1 MRAPDADPRVTF
13 RLARRAHRLA
23 IAAYPRAFRHEFGR
37 DLEGVFALRLK
48 SAAAR
53 SSLRA
58 AALGIYL
65 IADAALS
72 GLAERARAREA
83 ARTRPDPGGAMPSS
97 RSLPMMLES
106 LVADIRLAFRQLRR
120 APAFALLTTLSLALG
135 IGANTAIF
143 SVVNA
148 VLLRPLPYADPDRL
162 VAVWSDNT
170 RQGQPE
176 NSVSPADF
184 EAVKT
189 APSLSRVEAMFSFLT
204 SAQIQVGEEADY
216 VQLATITPGMF
227 DLLGR
232 QPIVGSVFRAD
243 EKAPRIVLSYGYWQ
257 RRFAGDPLIVGRT
270 VTFPGTPPVAI
281 AGVMPA
287 DFTFPYRSM
296 LGPSGFTL
304 ALQPDMWWPLVA
316 TPGAGGGPYLD
327 AAGQPN
333 RTVHYLAV
341 VGRLAPGMVAGRARS
356 DLQTIAAK
364 RALDFPDTNRGW
376 SMTVRSLHEQ
386 TVGAV
391 RPALLILLGGV
402 GVVLLITCVNVANVI
417 LARAGTRRL
426 DLAVRSALGATGAR
440 LTQSSLVESTMLGF
454 AGGVAGL
461 GLTLVGIRAL
471 LAMAP
476 PNLPR
481 LGEVSLDPRVALFA
495 IALSLGTGL
504 VVGLAPAW
512 SASRSPAADT
522 LRESRRTTASRG
534 RRRLR
539 SGLIVAEVSLAMA
552 LAVGAG
558 LLLRSFVAVL
568 GVDPG
573 FAAAGLLTMQLNV
586 PAGTQQD
593 QKARLAFYDDLET
606 RLKAVPG
613 VTAVGGTTRLPLG
626 STSVSTT
633 LDVEG
638 RATLPSQ
645 MPEVEMRRA
654 VFDYFGSME
663 IPIVRGRAFAPTDGP
678 NAPLV
683 GVINTAL
690 LAQVFPQEDAIGRR
704 VRLGPNP
711 SAPLITIVGIIG
723 SVRHGSLE
731 ETPKSELYLNYRQNP
746 PVQPFIVLRTS
757 TDPAS
762 LGTAVRRA
770 VRGAGADPPF
780 DVKTMLQIRDSAVAE
795 RRFVLW
801 LVAAFGLVA
810 LALSAVG
817 VYGVVTLIAAE
828 RGPEVNIRLALGARP
843 TQVLT
848 MLLAQGSTL
857 AVCGI
862 AIGSALSLALAPTL
876 SSQLFGVRAFDPLT
890 YSAVALT
897 LLIVATIAAYVP
909 AHRAMR
915 ADPARTLR

>member
-1 MRAPDADPRVTF
+1 MNTLRY
-13 RLARRAHRLA
+13 A
-23 IAAYPRAFRHEFGR
+23 I
-37 DLEGVFALRLK
+37 
-48 SAAAR
+48 
-53 SSLRA
+53 
-58 AALGIYL
+58 
-65 IADAALS
+65 
-72 GLAERARAREA
+72 
-83 ARTRPDPGGAMPSS
+83 
-97 RSLPMMLES
+97 
-106 LVADIRLAFRQLRR
+106 RQLRKSPGFTLI
-120 APAFALLTTLSLALG
+120 AVLTLALG

-162 VAVWSDNT
+162 VAVWSDNI
-170 RQGQPE
+170 RLGQPE

-204 SAQIQVGEEADY
+204 SAQILVGGEADY
-216 VQLATITPGMF
+216 VHLATMTPGMF

-232 QPIVGSVFRAD
+232 QPIVGTVFRA
-243 EKAPRIVLSYGYWQ
+243 EETTPRVVLSYGYWQ
-257 RRFAGDPLIVGRT
+257 RRFAGDPLVVGRT
-270 VTFPGTPPVAI
+270 LTFPGMPPVAI

-296 LGPSGFTL
+296 LGPSGFTQ
-304 ALQPDMWWPLVA
+304 ALQPDMWWPLIA
-316 TPGAGGGPYLD
+316 TPGGGGGRYLD

-341 VGRLAPGMVAGRARS
+341 VGRLAPGMTEGRARL
-356 DLQTIAAK
+356 DLQAIAAK

-376 SMTVRSLHEQ
+376 SMTVGSLHEQ

-402 GVVLLITCVNVANVI
+402 GVVLLITCVNVANVM
-417 LARAGTRRL
+417 LARAGARRL
-426 DLAVRSALGATGAR
+426 DLAVRSALGATGFR
-440 LTQSSLVESTMLGF
+440 LTQSALVESVILGL
-454 AGGVAGL
+454 GGGIAGL
-461 GLTLVGIRAL
+461 GLTLAGIRAL

-481 LGEVSLDPRVALFA
+481 LAEVSLDPRVSLFA

-504 VVGLAPAW
+504 VVGLGPAW
-512 SASRSPAADT
+512 SASRSPTTDA
-522 LRESRRTTASRG
+522 LRESRRTTTSRG

-586 PAGTQQD
+586 PASAQQD
-593 QKARLAFYDDLET
+593 QNASLAFYDDLEA

-638 RATLPSQ
+638 RDTLPSQ

-654 VFDYFGSME
+654 VFDYFGAME
-663 IPIVRGRAFAPTDGP
+663 IPIVRGRGFGPTDGP

-690 LAQVFPQEDAIGRR
+690 LAKVFPREDPIGRR
-704 VRLGPNP
+704 VRLGP
-711 SAPLITIVGIIG
+711 SATAPLVTIVGVIG
-723 SVRHGSLE
+723 SIRHGSLE
-731 ETPKSELYLNYRQNP
+731 EMPKPELYLNYRQNP
-746 PVQPFIVLRTS
+746 PVQPFIVMRAS

-762 LGTAVRRA
+762 LGPAVRRA
-770 VRGAGADPPF
+770 VRDAGADPPF
-780 DVKTMLQIRDSAVAE
+780 DMKTMLQIRGSAVAE

-828 RGPEVNIRLALGARP
+828 RGPEVSIRLALGARP

-848 MLLAQGSTL
+848 MLLSQGSSL
-857 AVCGI
+857 AACGI
-862 AIGSALSLALAPTL
+862 AIGGALSPTIAPTL
-876 SSQLFGVRAFDPLT
+876 SSQLFGIGAFDPLT
-890 YSAVALT
+890 YATVALT
-897 LLIVATIAAYVP
+897 LLVVATIAAYVP
-909 AHRAMR
+909 ARRAMR
-915 ADPARTLR
+915 LDPAQTLR

>member
-1 MRAPDADPRVTF
+1 MSTSDTHPGLAL
-13 RLARRAHRLA
+13 RLARRAHRVA
-23 IAAYPRAFRHEFGR
+23 TAAYPRAFRRQFGR
-37 DLEGVFALRLK
+37 DLENVFTLRVEA
-48 SAAAR
+48 AAAR
-53 SSLRA
+53 SALRA
-58 AALGIYL
+58 VALGTYL
-65 IADAALS
+65 IVDAALS
-72 GLAERARAREA
+72 GVAERARARTA
-83 ARTRPDPGGAMPSS
+83 ARERADHGGAMPLS
-97 RSLPMMLES
+97 RRFPVMLES
-106 LVADIRLAFRQLRR
+106 LVTDCRLAIRQFRR

-143 SVVNA
+143 SVINA

-170 RQGQPE
+170 RQGQAA

-189 APSLSRVEAMFSFLT
+189 APSLSRAEAMFSFLT
-204 SAQIQVGEEADY
+204 SAQIQVGGEADY

-232 QPIVGSVFRAD
+232 QPIVGSVFRGG
-243 EKAPRIVLSYGYWQ
+243 ETTPRVVLGYGYWQ
-257 RRFAGDPLIVGRT
+257 RRFAGDPGVVGRT
-270 VTFPGTPPVAI
+270 LTFPGTAPVAV

-287 DFTFPYRSM
+287 DFAFPYRSM
-296 LGPSGFTL
+296 LGPAGFTQ
-304 ALQPDMWWPLVA
+304 ALQPDMWLPLVT
-316 TPGAGGGPYLD
+316 TPGPAGGRYFD
-327 AAGQPN
+327 ASGQPD

-341 VGRLAPGMVAGRARS
+341 VGRLAPGMTAERARA
-356 DLQTIAAK
+356 DLQAIAAK

-376 SMTVRSLHEQ
+376 RVTVRSLHDQ

-402 GVVLLITCVNVANVI
+402 GVVLLITCVNVANVM
-417 LARAGTRRL
+417 LARAGARRL

-440 LTQSSLVESTMLGF
+440 LTESALVESVMLGF

-461 GLTLVGIRAL
+461 GLTLAGIQAL
-471 LAMAP
+471 VAMAP

-481 LGEVSLDPRVALFA
+481 LGEVSLDPRVSAFA

-504 VVGLAPAW
+504 IVGLVPAW
-512 SASRSPAADT
+512 TASRTPTADA
-522 LRESRRTTASRG
+522 LRESRRTTTSRG

-568 GVDPG
+568 SVDPG
-573 FAAAGLLTMQLNV
+573 FEAAGMLTMQLNV
-586 PAGTQQD
+586 PTSTQQD
-593 QKARLAFYDDLET
+593 QNARLAFYDNLET

-633 LDVEG
+633 LNVEG

-645 MPEVEMRRA
+645 LPEVELRRA
-654 VFDYFGSME
+654 IFDYFGAME
-663 IPIVRGRAFAPTDGP
+663 IPIVRGRGFAPTDGP

-683 GVINTAL
+683 GVVNTAL
-690 LAQVFPQEDAIGRR
+690 LATVFPQEDPIGRR
-704 VRLGPNP
+704 VWLGPNP
-711 SAPLITIVGIIG
+711 AAPPVTIVGIIG

-731 ETPKSELYLNYRQNP
+731 ETPRPELYLNYRQNP
-746 PVQPFIVLRTS
+746 PVQPFIVMRTS

-762 LGTAVRRA
+762 LGAAVRRA

-828 RGPEVNIRLALGARP
+828 RGPEVSIRLALGARP

-862 AIGSALSLALAPTL
+862 GIGSALSLVLAPTL

-890 YSAVALT
+890 YAAVALT
-897 LLIVATIAAYVP
+897 LLIVATVAAYVP
-909 AHRAMR
+909 ARRAMR
-915 ADPARTLR
+915 LDPARTLR

>member
-1 MRAPDADPRVTF
+1 MTPDPDPNVVG

-23 IAAYPRAFRHEFGR
+23 TAAYPRAFRRQFGR
-37 DLEGVFALRLK
+37 DLESVFALRLE

-53 SSLRA
+53 SHLRA
-58 AALGIYL
+58 AALGIWL
-65 IADAALS
+65 IADAVLS
-72 GLAERARAREA
+72 GLAERARAPEA
-83 ARTRPDPGGAMPSS
+83 ARARPDQGGARPPSK
-97 RSLPMMLES
+97 RFPIMLES
-106 LVADIRLAFRQLRR
+106 IVTDCRLAIRQWRR
-120 APAFALLTTLSLALG
+120 APAFPLLTTLSLALG

-176 NSVSPADF
+176 DSVSPADY
-184 EAVKT
+184 EAFKAV
-189 APSLSRVEAMFSFLT
+189 PSLSHVEAMFSFLT
-204 SAQIQVGEEADY
+204 SAQIEVGGESDY
-216 VQLATITPGMF
+216 VHLATMTPGMF
-227 DLLGR
+227 DVLGR
-232 QPIVGSVFRAD
+232 RPIVGTVFRAY
-243 EKAPRIVLSYGYWQ
+243 EPTPRVVLSYGYWQ
-257 RRFAGDPLIVGRT
+257 RRFAGDPLVVGRT
-270 VTFPGTPPVAI
+270 LIFPGIPPVAI

-296 LGPSGFTL
+296 LGASGFTQ

-316 TPGAGGGPYLD
+316 TPGLAGGPFFD
-327 AAGQPN
+327 TTGQPN
-333 RTVHYLAV
+333 RVVHYLAV
-341 VGRLAPGMVAGRARS
+341 VGRLAPGVTTDRARS
-356 DLQTIAAK
+356 DLQTMMAK

-376 SMTVRSLHEQ
+376 GATVRALHEQ

-402 GVVLLITCVNVANVI
+402 GVVLLITCVNVANVM
-417 LARAGTRRL
+417 LARTGARRL
-426 DLAVRSALGATGAR
+426 DLAVRSALGAAGSR
-440 LTQSSLVESTMLGF
+440 LTQSALVESAILGF
-454 AGGVAGL
+454 AGGIAGL
-461 GLTLVGIRAL
+461 GLALAGTRTLLV
-471 LAMAP
+471 MAP

-481 LGEVSLDPRVALFA
+481 LSEVSLDARVALFS

-504 VVGLAPAW
+504 AVGLAPAW
-512 SASRSPAADT
+512 SASQPFTADA
-522 LRESRRTTASRG
+522 LRASRRTTTSRS

-586 PAGTQQD
+586 PARAQQD
-593 QKARLAFYDDLET
+593 PNASLAFYDDLET
-606 RLKAVPG
+606 RLKALPG

-633 LDVEG
+633 LNVEG

-645 MPEVEMRRA
+645 MPEVELRRSI
-654 VFDYFGSME
+654 FDYFGAME
-663 IPIVRGRAFAPTDGP
+663 IPIVRGRAFMRIDGP

-690 LAQVFPQEDAIGRR
+690 LAKVFPSEDPIGRR
-704 VRLGPNP
+704 VRLGPN
-711 SAPLITIVGIIG
+711 STAPLVTIIGIVG

-731 ETPKSELYLNYRQNP
+731 EAPKPELYLNYRQNP
-746 PVQPFIVLRTS
+746 PVQPFIVLRVS
-757 TDPAS
+757 TDPAG
-762 LGTAVRRA
+762 LGAAVRRA
-770 VRGAGADPPF
+770 VRDAGADPPF
-780 DVKTMLQIRDSAVAE
+780 DVKTMAQIRDSAVAE

-828 RGPEVNIRLALGARP
+828 RGPEVGIRLALGARP

-848 MLLAQGSTL
+848 MLLSHATTL
-857 AVCGI
+857 GLCGI
-862 AIGSALSLALAPTL
+862 GIGSALSLAIAPAL
-876 SSQLFGVRAFDPLT
+876 SSQLFGIGAFDPLT
-890 YSAVALT
+890 YATVALS
-897 LLIVATIAAYVP
+897 LLVVATVAAYVP
-909 AHRAMR
+909 ARRAMR
-915 ADPARTLR
+915 LDPAQTLR